1 MTISLNAGLRGLSR
15 NPWCECRCSVILSP
29 LNCPVIL
36 SPCRNAEDN
45 HIETA
50 RTEAHVGTES
60 SARGE
65 AGGQQGGGDFRAE
78 PSADPTTTRRLPKTR
93 SGGLSTRQSGT
104 PAQAS
109 NQATDSTKG
118 RAVGEDDL

>member
-1 MTISLNAGLRGLSR
+1 MKLDKYMGMDVHQATTVVVV
-15 NPWCECRCSVILSP
+15 CRCSVILSP

-50 RTEAHVGTES
+50 GTKAHVGTES
-60 SARGE
+60 GPRGQV
-65 AGGQQGGGDFRAE
+65 GGWQGGRDIRAE

-93 SGGLSTRQSGT
+93 SGGLSARQSGT
-104 PAQAS
+104 PTQTS
-109 NQATDSTKG
+109 NEGSDPRKG
-118 RAVGEDDL
+118 PAVGEDD

>member
-1 MTISLNAGLRGLSR
+1 MLIYPSMGLVRG
-15 NPWCECRCSVILSP
+15 CRCSVILSP

-60 SARGE
+60 STRGE
-65 AGGQQGGGDFRAE
+65 ASGRKSGRDFRAE
-78 PSADPTTTRRLPKTR
+78 PSADPTTGRQLPETGT
-93 SGGLSTRQSGT
+93 SGLGARQSGT
-104 PAQAS
+104 PTEAS
-109 NQATDSTKG
+109 NEGAGQTKG
-118 RAVGEDDL
+118 SAVGEDDL